1 MQLVQLAFRNLF
13 RNTRRTVLTVLL
25 ISFSL
30 TALIITDAM
39 MRGMTD
45 LIVKSITETLLGE
58 AQIHKQGF
66 RDNFD
71 IDLFIED
78 TAEIEDSLSNDPTVL
93 AYASR
98 TISGAIISSS
108 YNVTGG
114 MVYGIDAD
122 AEADLS
128 RIKIAVETGS
138 YLSGKPNEILIGKTM
153 GDLLEIKLGDRIVV
167 TLTEA
172 NTGEMTQA
180 LFRVSGLLHFGI
192 TEIDKN
198 IAFINIDEA
207 RKLIRLG
214 AHGAHEIAIR
224 FRNPED
230 AKNTALAV
238 FTNHNTETLE
248 SLSWL
253 QLNKEVSSIIEMSSY
268 GTLIIGLI
276 LFLLASLGV
285 INSMFMS
292 IYERIY
298 EFGVLKA
305 IGTRPLDLGLLIII
319 ESLLIALISC
329 AVGIILAL
337 LISEYTST
345 VGIPLG
351 EMEFS
356 GLAMS
361 DRILTQFH
369 ISQITELPIYVIL
382 LTVMSGLYPAWFASK
397 IIPTEALQRSL

>member
-13 RNTRRTVLTVLL
+13 RNTRRTILTVLL

-58 AQIHKQGF
+58 AQIHKLGF

-71 IDLFIED
+71 IDLFIDD
-78 TAEIEDSLSNDPTVL
+78 TADLEDSLSNDPTVL
-93 AYASR
+93 AHASR
-98 TISGAIISSS
+98 TISGAMISSS

-128 RIKIAVETGS
+128 RIKIAVESGT

-153 GDLLEIKLGDRIVV
+153 GELLEIKLGDRIVV

-198 IAFINIDEA
+198 MVFINIHEA

-214 AHGAHEIAIR
+214 EHGAHEIAIR

-230 AKNTALAV
+230 AKNPDLAV
-238 FTNHNTETLE
+238 FKDHNTESLE

-305 IGTRPLDLGLLIII
+305 IGTRPLDLGVLIMV

-356 GLAMS
+356 GLAIS

-382 LTVMSGLYPAWFASK
+382 LTMVSGLYPAWFASK

>member
-98 TISGAIISSS
+98 TISGAMISSS

-138 YLSGKPNEILIGKTM
+138 YLSLSLI
-153 GDLLEIKLGDRIVV
+153 
-167 TLTEA
+167 
-172 NTGEMTQA
+172 
-180 LFRVSGLLHFGI
+180 
-192 TEIDKN
+192 
-198 IAFINIDEA
+198 
-207 RKLIRLG
+207 
-214 AHGAHEIAIR
+214 
-224 FRNPED
+224 
-230 AKNTALAV
+230 
-238 FTNHNTETLE
+238 
-248 SLSWL
+248 
-253 QLNKEVSSIIEMSSY
+253 
-268 GTLIIGLI
+268 
-276 LFLLASLGV
+276 
-285 INSMFMS
+285 
-292 IYERIY
+292 
-298 EFGVLKA
+298 
-305 IGTRPLDLGLLIII
+305 
-319 ESLLIALISC
+319 
-329 AVGIILAL
+329 
-337 LISEYTST
+337 
-345 VGIPLG
+345 
-351 EMEFS
+351 
-356 GLAMS
+356 
-361 DRILTQFH
+361 H
-369 ISQITELPIYVIL
+369 I
-382 LTVMSGLYPAWFASK
+382 
-397 IIPTEALQRSL
+397 

>member
-98 TISGAIISSS
+98 TISGAMISSS

-114 MVYGIDAD
+114 MVYGVDAD

-153 GDLLEIKLGDRIVV
+153 GDLLEIKLGDRIVI

-214 AHGAHEIAIR
+214 ARGAHEIAIR

-230 AKNTALAV
+230 SKNSALAV
-238 FTNHNTETLE
+238 FTDHNTESLE

-268 GTLIIGLI
+268 STLIIGLV

-356 GLAMS
+356 GLALS

-382 LTVMSGLYPAWFASK
+382 LTVVSGLYPAWFASK